1 MLKAEREE
9 VMLKKMI
16 FLTASAA
23 VLTLTGCASSGLVH
37 DKNYLRAVSISGENE
52 KNLTFTFFT
61 GDGDS
66 VSASGKDITLA
77 QKSAEIKS
85 GKPIFTGYTELVILG
100 ECSYCETLEYLLN
113 DWKVSPS
120 CIVAYSENGGELL
133 ENADAETLFGSIKQA
148 VEQGKVP
155 ECDIITVLGELL
167 SDSDCAEIAEI
178 TNMGTVRKY
187 TIENS

>member
-1 MLKAEREE
+1 MLKAERGEI
-9 VMLKKMI
+9 MLKRMI
-16 FLTASAA
+16 LTASIA

-61 GDGDS
+61 GNGDS
-66 VSASGKDITLA
+66 VSASGKDISSA

-100 ECSYCETLEYLLN
+100 ESSYCETLEYLLN
-113 DWKVSPS
+113 DWKVSLS

-133 ENADAETLFGSIKQA
+133 EKADTEMLFGSIKQA
-148 VEQGKVP
+148 VEQGKIP

-167 SDSDCAEIAEI
+167 SGSNSAEIAEI
-178 TNMGTVRKY
+178 TDKGAVKKY
-187 TIENS
+187 TITN